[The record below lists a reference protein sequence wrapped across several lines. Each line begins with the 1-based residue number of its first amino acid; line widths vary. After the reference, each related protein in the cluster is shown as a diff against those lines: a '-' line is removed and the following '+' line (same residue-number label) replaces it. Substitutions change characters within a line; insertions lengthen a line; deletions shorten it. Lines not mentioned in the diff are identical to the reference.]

1 MPILKK
7 YRRKISGTYK
17 NQLEKYRLLQD
28 LMDNIPDVIYFKDRK
43 GRLLLVNKAHAK
55 GLGLKPEQVA
65 GKTDFDFFPKERA
78 KMMVKDD
85 QHVFKTGKPIID
97 KIERATRADGV
108 DNYVSTTKIPRFD
121 EKGRVVGLIGITR
134 DITRRMQLER
144 IKERNAALEKKLRV
158 LGEVNRLKSEFIS
171 IASHELR
178 TPLSIVKE
186 AVMLVFEGLGGEIN
200 DKQKLL
206 LGRAKNNIERLKK
219 IIEDLLDT
227 SRIESGRLQ
236 LHYSLVNLN
245 ELLVDSAMFFKK
257 LAREKDIR
265 LEYYLPKQQID
276 IFVDAERINQIIE
289 NLISNAIKFT
299 EEGGQIKVEVKIL
312 ENKVRV
318 GVLDTGVGITRED
331 LSRLFNKFVQV
342 SKIPN
347 MENKGLGLGLSI
359 AKELVERH
367 GGEIWAES
375 KLGVGS
381 KFYFTLKR
389 FYTLKVLNK
398 HLRDRINSLL
408 TEGKQMY
415 LVNLLVVR
423 YKEFKERIKLRPA
436 ELFVDFRNIIE
447 TTLNGFFKT
456 EKAEMPFIDAR
467 HGECSI
473 ILGGATER
481 EAVDFCDLLKERI
494 NRYLVKNKIQ
504 EAFISLGIISY
515 SAGTKM
521 TVNKEI
527 GVSFCI
533 KEIYIGAEMRRF
545 KRIGYNMDIGI
556 LSGKGREYCRT
567 IDISKGGVCFT
578 AKKPLK
584 TDAAIALRLRIPGI
598 ERTLNLKGRVAWI
611 KKIGEATDKNT
622 AAYKVGLEF
631 TSLKNE
637 DRRFISKLIKSINK
651 KRFRVGA

>member
-1 MPILKK
+1 MKK
-7 YRRKISGTYK
+7 AKDSLSKY
-17 NQLEKYRLLQD
+17 QLLAD

-55 GLGLKPEQVA
+55 GLGLKPEQVV

-78 KMMVKDD
+78 KMMAKDD
-85 QHVFKTGKPIID
+85 QHVLRTGKPIID

-108 DNYVSTTKIPRFD
+108 DNYVTTTKIPRFD

-144 IKERNAALEKKLRV
+144 IKERNAALEKKLRA

-186 AVMLVFEGLGGEIN
+186 AVMLVFEELGGEIN

-245 ELLVDSAMFFKK
+245 ELLADSAMFFKK

-276 IFVDAERINQIIE
+276 IFVDAQRLSQIIE

-299 EEGGQIKVEVKIL
+299 EEGGQVKVEVKIL

-318 GVLDTGVGITRED
+318 GVLDTGVGIARED

-347 MENKGLGLGLSI
+347 MEKKGLGLGLSI
-359 AKELVERH
+359 VKELVERH

-375 KLGVGS
+375 RLGVGS

-423 YKEFKERIKLRPA
+423 YKEFKERIKLKPA
-436 ELFVDFRNIIE
+436 ELFADFRNIIE
-447 TTLNGFFKT
+447 TTLNEFFKT
-456 EKAEMPFIDAR
+456 EKAEMPFIDTR
-467 HGECSI
+467 HGECSV

-527 GVSFCI
+527 GVGLCI

-545 KRIGYNMDIGI
+545 KRISYNMDIDI

-578 AKKPLK
+578 TKKPLK

-631 TSLKNE
+631 TSLKNK
-637 DRRFISKLIKSINK
+637 DRRFISKLIESINK
-651 KRFRVGA
+651 KIASR